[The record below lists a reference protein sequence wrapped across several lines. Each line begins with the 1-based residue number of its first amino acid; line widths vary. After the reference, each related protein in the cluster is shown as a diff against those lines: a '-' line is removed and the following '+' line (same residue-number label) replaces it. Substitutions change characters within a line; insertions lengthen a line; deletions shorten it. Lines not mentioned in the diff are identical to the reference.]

1 MLKNFLLQVTVGNTA
16 VTDLAEVIVPEE
28 KTLTVWQLVSSGGT
42 GGAIIMLTLL
52 ILSILAVYII
62 VERFLVIKQASKEDE
77 NFMNEIKD
85 NILDGKIDAAKELC
99 KANDSPIARM
109 IEKGV
114 VRIGK
119 PLSDIGTAVENTGKL
134 ELNKLE
140 KNLSTLATIS
150 GAAPMIGFLGTVI
163 GMILVFHKMA
173 AGGGGVDLQTLS
185 DGIFTAMVTT
195 VAGLIVGIIAY
206 VGYNTL
212 VARVEKIVFVMEAR
226 TMEFLDIL
234 HEPAV

>member
-1 MLKNFLLQVTVGNTA
+1 MLNNFLLQVTVGNTP
-16 VTDLAEVIVPEE
+16 VVEVAEVIAPEE

-42 GGAIIMLTLL
+42 GGAIIMFTLL
-52 ILSILAVYII
+52 ILSVLAVYII
-62 VERFLVIKQASKEDE
+62 VERFLVIKQASKEDD
-77 NFMNEIKD
+77 NFMNQIKD

-99 KANDSPIARM
+99 KSNDSPIARM

-195 VAGLIVGIIAY
+195 VAGLIVGILAY

>member
-1 MLKNFLLQVTVGNTA
+1 MFKNFLLQMTVGDSP
-16 VTDLAEVIVPEE
+16 VTEVAEAMLPED

-42 GGAIIMLTLL
+42 GGAIIMFTLL

-62 VERFLVIKQASKEDE
+62 IERFLVIKKASKEDS
-77 NFMNEIKD
+77 NFMDQIKD
-85 NILDGKIDAAKELC
+85 YILEGKIDAAKSLC
-99 KANDSPIARM
+99 NSNASPIAKM

-114 VRIGK
+114 SRIGK
-119 PLSDIGTAVENTGKL
+119 PLSDISIAVENTGKI

-226 TMEFLDIL
+226 TVEFLDIL